1 MMREL
6 EDEMIKA
13 RPHRLVID
21 DRERITLSGVQDVE
35 SFDENEIVV
44 HTDAGVV
51 VIAGENLH
59 LVKLNLDEG
68 QLVAAGF
75 VSGVDYSDIEEQKK
89 GRLFSG
95 IFR

>member
-6 EDEMIKA
+6 EGEMVKT

-35 SFDENEIVV
+35 SFDENEIVA
-44 HTDAGVV
+44 HTDAGAV

-59 LVKLNLDEG
+59 LIKLNLDEG
-68 QLVAAGF
+68 QLVAAGYI
-75 VSGVDYSDIEEQKK
+75 VGVDYSEVEEEKK
-89 GRLFSG
+89 GRFFSG